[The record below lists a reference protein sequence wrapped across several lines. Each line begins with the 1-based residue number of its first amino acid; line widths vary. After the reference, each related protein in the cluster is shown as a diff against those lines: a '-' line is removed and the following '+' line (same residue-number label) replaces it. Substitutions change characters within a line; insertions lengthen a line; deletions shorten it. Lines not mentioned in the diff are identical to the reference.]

1 MRDYFQPGS
10 GPGGNGDGDV
20 YVPSWAQVLIDLY
33 TSPLKYEV
41 LEEMRR
47 ESGDRVTS

>member
-1 MRDYFQPGS
+1 MDEYFQSGS
-10 GPGGNGDGDV
+10 ESGGEV
-20 YVPSWAQVLIDLY
+20 YVPRWAQVLIDLY

-47 ESGDRVTS
+47 ESGDRFTS